1 MKPLSPHHLY
11 WRCKESLDLIGD
23 VLMAGELP
31 DQELRRLHESLCR
44 LLDRHEVSKWLTPG
58 RRGIAA
64 RAIVAEFK
72 RAETKER
79 IAELRKGDVYA

>member
-1 MKPLSPHHLY
+1 MKRFTQNHLY

-31 DQELRRLHESLCR
+31 DHELRRLHKSLCR
-44 LLDRHEVSKWLTPG
+44 LLDMHEVSKWLTPG

-64 RAIVAEFK
+64 KAIVAEFK